1 MARQTVCRAQEK
13 AKDTEPSILSDE
25 QEQEQTTARESV
37 DCERRSPMTDLIQ
50 TLSILNEA
58 HATLSREQA
67 RATMQAILE
76 DTRNHLPDVQ
86 IEEVLLA
93 LAARPVTADELA
105 GFVDAM
111 RAAAV
116 TLPFTDKERAML
128 VDTCG
133 TGGDAS
139 GTFNIST
146 AVALVAAAAGAKIAK
161 HGNRSLTSRCG
172 SADVLDA
179 LRVPIALTPEQSVEC
194 LRATGFVF
202 LFAPLMH
209 PAMRRVQPIRKA
221 IGRRTVFNVL
231 GPLTNPA
238 LAPAQILGVYAAD
251 LVPLMAEAMVKLG
264 VRHGFVVH
272 GADGLDEITLSGE
285 TEIAEVR
292 NGAFR
297 LWRFSPQDAGMEPA
311 PISALQGGDA
321 AENAVILRAIFAGET
336 GPRRDIVLVNAA
348 ATLVVAGM
356 ALDIRS
362 GIERAAR
369 AIDSGAVLKTLAALV
384 EFGTQAR

>member
-1 MARQTVCRAQEK
+1 
-13 AKDTEPSILSDE
+13 
-25 QEQEQTTARESV
+25 
-37 DCERRSPMTDLIQ
+37 
-50 TLSILNEA
+50 
-58 HATLSREQA
+58 
-67 RATMQAILE
+67 
-76 DTRNHLPDVQ
+76 
-86 IEEVLLA
+86 
-93 LAARPVTADELA
+93 VTGDELA

-116 TLPFTDKERAML
+116 PLPFTDAERATL

-161 HGNRSLTSRCG
+161 HGNRSLTSRSG

-179 LRVPIALTPEQSVEC
+179 LGVPTALAPQDAVAC

-209 PAMRRVQPIRKA
+209 PAMQRVQPIRRTLG
-221 IGRRTVFNVL
+221 IRTVFNIL

-238 LAPAQILGVYAAD
+238 QARVQIVGVYASP
-251 LVPLMAEAMVKLG
+251 LVPLVAEAMAQLG

-272 GADGLDEITLSGE
+272 GMDGLDEITLSGE
-285 TEIAEVR
+285 TEMAEVKD
-292 NGAFR
+292 GAVRFR
-297 LWRFSPQDAGMEPA
+297 KFLPETAGLPRA
-311 PISALQGGDA
+311 SVSALAGGDA
-321 AENAVILRAIFAGET
+321 EENAAILRSILAGET

-348 ATLVVAGM
+348 T
-356 ALDIRS
+356 ALLAADIAADFRE
-362 GIERAAR
+362 GIARAAE
-369 AIDSGAVLKTLAALV
+369 AIDSCAAARTLAMLV
-384 EFGTQAR
+384 EFGRGAAKK

>member
-1 MARQTVCRAQEK
+1 MNSLTK
-13 AKDTEPSILSDE
+13 ILASM
-25 QEQEQTTARESV
+25 V
-37 DCERRSPMTDLIQ
+37 DQ
-50 TLSILNEA
+50 HAVLN
-58 HATLSREQA
+58 REQA
-67 RATMQAILE
+67 RAAMQTILE
-76 DTRNHLPDVQ
+76 DTQNILPDAQ
-86 IEEVLLA
+86 IEDLLLA

-116 TLPFTDKERAML
+116 TLPFTDEERTTL

-179 LRVPIALTPEQSVEC
+179 LGVPTALAPEDAVRC

-209 PAMRRVQPIRKA
+209 PAMRRVQPIRRTLGK
-221 IGRRTVFNVL
+221 RTVFNVL

-238 LAPAQILGVYAAD
+238 LAPAQVLGVYAAE
-251 LVPLMAEAMVKLG
+251 LVPLVAETMVKLG

-272 GADGLDEITLSGE
+272 GSDGLDEITLSGE
-285 TEIAEVR
+285 TEIAEVKD
-292 NGAFR
+292 GAFR
-297 LWRFSPQDAGMEPA
+297 LRRFSTEEAGMARA
-311 PISALQGGDA
+311 PLSSLQGGDA
-321 AENAVILRAIFAGET
+321 KENARILKAIFAGER
-336 GPRRDIVLVNAA
+336 GPRRDIVLLNTAA
-348 ATLVVAGM
+348 ALVTAGM
-356 ALDIRS
+356 AADFRA
-362 GIERAAR
+362 GIERAAQ
-369 AIDSGAVLKTLAALV
+369 AIDSGAVRKTRDALV
-384 EFGTQAR
+384 EFGKLAQRNSEKIT

>member
-1 MARQTVCRAQEK
+1 
-13 AKDTEPSILSDE
+13 
-25 QEQEQTTARESV
+25 
-37 DCERRSPMTDLIQ
+37 MTDLIQ
-50 TLSILNEA
+50 TLSILTNQKA
-58 HATLSREQA
+58 ALDREQA
-67 RATMQAILE
+67 RAAMQAILE
-76 DTRNHLPDVQ
+76 DTQNILPDVQ
-86 IEEVLLA
+86 IEGLLIA

-116 TLPFTDKERAML
+116 TLPFTGEERATL

-146 AVALVAAAAGAKIAK
+146 AVALVATAAGAKIAK
-161 HGNRSLTSRCG
+161 HGNRNLTSRCG

-179 LRVPIALTPEQSVEC
+179 LEVPTSLSPDLAVAC

-202 LFAPLMH
+202 LFAPRMH

-238 LAPAQILGVYAAD
+238 LAPAQVLGVYAAD
-251 LVPLMAEAMVKLG
+251 LVPLVAETMVKLG

-272 GADGLDEITLSGE
+272 GADGLDEITLNGE
-285 TEIAEVR
+285 TEIAEVKD
-292 NGAFR
+292 GAFR
-297 LWRFSPQDAGMEPA
+297 LWRFSPEDAGLDRA
-311 PISALQGGDA
+311 PLSALQGGDA
-321 AENAVILRAIFAGET
+321 AENAAILQAIFAGET

-348 ATLVVAGM
+348 ATLVTSGM
-356 ALDIRS
+356 AADIRG
-362 GIERAAR
+362 GIELAAR
-369 AIDSGAVLKTLAALV
+369 AIDSGAVSKTLAALV
-384 EFGTQAR
+384 EFGKQAR

>member
-1 MARQTVCRAQEK
+1 
-13 AKDTEPSILSDE
+13 
-25 QEQEQTTARESV
+25 
-37 DCERRSPMTDLIQ
+37 MTDLIQ

>member
-1 MARQTVCRAQEK
+1 MA
-13 AKDTEPSILSDE
+13 
-25 QEQEQTTARESV
+25 
-37 DCERRSPMTDLIQ
+37 DLIR
-50 TLSILNEA
+50 TLSILNEGR
-58 HATLSREQA
+58 ATLSREQA
-67 RATMQAILE
+67 RATMQTILQ
-76 DTRNHLPDVQ
+76 DTKNQLPNMQ
-86 IEEVLLA
+86 IEAVLLA
-93 LAARPVTADELA
+93 LAARPVTAEELA

-116 TLPFTDKERAML
+116 TLPFTDQERAML

-172 SADVLDA
+172 SADVLDT
-179 LRVPIALTPEQSVEC
+179 LGVPTSLAPEAAVEC

-209 PAMRRVQPIRKA
+209 PAMRRVQPIRRALGK
-221 IGRRTVFNVL
+221 RTVFNIL

-238 LAPAQILGVYAAD
+238 LAPAQVLGVYSAD
-251 LVPLMAEAMVKLG
+251 LVPVMAEAMVKLE
-264 VRHGFVVH
+264 VRHGLVVH
-272 GADGLDEITLSGE
+272 GSDGLDEITLSGE
-285 TEIAEVR
+285 TEIAEVK

-297 LWRFSPQDAGMEPA
+297 LWKFSPEDAGVGRA

-321 AENAVILRAIFAGET
+321 AENAAILQSIFAGEM
-336 GPRRDIVLVNAA
+336 GPRRDIVLLNAA
-348 ATLVVAGM
+348 AALVTAGM
-356 ALDIRS
+356 VADIR
-362 GIERAAR
+362 GGMERAAT
-369 AIDSGAVLKTLAALV
+369 AIDSGAVAKTLAELV
-384 EFGTQAR
+384 QFGKQAR

>member
-1 MARQTVCRAQEK
+1 MNSLTK
-13 AKDTEPSILSDE
+13 ILASMVE
-25 QEQEQTTARESV
+25 QHAV
-37 DCERRSPMTDLIQ
+37 
-50 TLSILNEA
+50 LN
-58 HATLSREQA
+58 REQA
-67 RATMQAILE
+67 RATMQTILE
-76 DTRNHLPDVQ
+76 DTQNILPDAQ
-86 IEEVLLA
+86 IEDLLLV

-116 TLPFTDKERAML
+116 TLPFTGEERARL

-179 LRVPIALTPEQSVEC
+179 LGVPTALGPDDAVRC

-209 PAMRRVQPIRKA
+209 PAMRRVQHIRRA
-221 IGRRTVFNVL
+221 LGRRTVFNVL

-238 LAPAQILGVYAAD
+238 LAPAQVLGVYAAE
-251 LVPLMAEAMVKLG
+251 LVPLVAETMVKLG

-272 GADGLDEITLSGE
+272 GSDGLDEIALSGE
-285 TEIAEVR
+285 TEIAEVK

-297 LWRFSPQDAGMEPA
+297 IRRFSPEEAGLKRA
-311 PISALQGGDA
+311 PLSSLQGGDA
-321 AENAVILRAIFAGET
+321 EENASILQAIFAGKTGSGET
-336 GPRRDIVLVNAA
+336 GPGRDIVLLNAA
-348 ATLVVAGM
+348 AALVTAGI
-356 ALDIRS
+356 AVDFRG
-362 GIERAAR
+362 GIERAAQ
-369 AIDSGAVLKTLAALV
+369 AIDSGAVRKTLDALV
-384 EFGTQAR
+384 EFGKLAQRN

>member
-1 MARQTVCRAQEK
+1 
-13 AKDTEPSILSDE
+13 
-25 QEQEQTTARESV
+25 
-37 DCERRSPMTDLIQ
+37 MTDL
-50 TLSILNEA
+50 TEFLLVLNERS
-58 HATLSREQA
+58 ATLSREQA
-67 RATMQAILE
+67 RDAMRTILE
-76 DTRNHLPDVQ
+76 DTQNLLPDEQ
-86 IEEVLLA
+86 IKAFLTA
-93 LAARPVTADELA
+93 LAARSVAADELA

-116 TLPFTDKERAML
+116 TLPFTDAERATL

-179 LRVPIALTPEQSVEC
+179 LGVPTALAPADAVRC

-209 PAMRRVQPIRKA
+209 PAMRRVQPIRRA
-221 IGRRTVFNVL
+221 LRTRTVFNVL

-238 LAPAQILGVYAAD
+238 HAPAQILGVYAAE
-251 LVPLMAEAMVKLG
+251 LVPLLAEVMVKLG
-264 VRHGFVVH
+264 LRHGFVVH
-272 GADGLDEITLSGE
+272 GSDGLDEMTLSGE

-292 NGAFR
+292 NGSIR
-297 LWRFSPQDAGMEPA
+297 LWKFSPEDAGLKRA
-311 PISALQGGDA
+311 QRSFLLGGNA
-321 AENAVILRAIFAGET
+321 EENAAILHAIFRGEP
-336 GPRRDIVLVNAA
+336 GPKRDIVLLNAA
-348 ATLVVAGM
+348 ATLLVAGL
-356 ALDIRS
+356 ATDFQS
-362 GIERAAR
+362 GIQRAAH
-369 AIDSGAVLKTLAALV
+369 AIDSGEVRRTLDALV
-384 EFGTQAR
+384 EFGTQAQDDPPK

>member
-1 MARQTVCRAQEK
+1 M
-13 AKDTEPSILSDE
+13 
-25 QEQEQTTARESV
+25 
-37 DCERRSPMTDLIQ
+37 
-50 TLSILNEA
+50 
-58 HATLSREQA
+58 
-67 RATMQAILE
+67 
-76 DTRNHLPDVQ
+76 Q
-86 IEEVLLA
+86 IEAVLVT
-93 LAARPVTADELA
+93 LAARPVTSDELA

-116 TLPFTDKERAML
+116 TLPFTDEERATL

-161 HGNRSLTSRCG
+161 HGNRSLSSRSG

-179 LRVPIALTPEQSVEC
+179 LGVPTALAPEAAVEC

-209 PAMRRVQPIRKA
+209 PAMRRVQPIRRA
-221 IGRRTVFNVL
+221 LARRTVFNIL

-251 LVPLMAEAMVKLG
+251 LVPPMAEAMVKLG

-272 GADGLDEITLSGE
+272 GSDGLDEITLSGE
-285 TEIAEVR
+285 TEIAEVEG
-292 NGAFR
+292 GAFR
-297 LWRFSPQDAGMEPA
+297 VWRFSPESVGMKRA
-311 PISALQGGDA
+311 PLSALQGADA
-321 AENAVILRAIFAGET
+321 DNNAAILRAIFAGEK

-348 ATLVVAGM
+348 ATLVAAGM
-356 ALDIRS
+356 VTEMRA

-369 AIDSGAVLKTLAALV
+369 AIDSGAVSQTLAALV
-384 EFGTQAR
+384 EFGRQRQ

>member
-1 MARQTVCRAQEK
+1 MRLPYTRESKRQRTFDTIGRAGV
-13 AKDTEPSILSDE
+13 
-25 QEQEQTTARESV
+25 EQTTAQPSV
-37 DCERRSPMTDLIQ
+37 DCKRRSPMTDLIQ

-67 RATMQAILE
+67 CAMMQAILE
-76 DTRNHLPDVQ
+76 DTRNELPNMQ
-86 IEEVLLA
+86 IEAVLVA

-116 TLPFTDKERAML
+116 TLPFTDEERVML

-179 LRVPIALTPEQSVEC
+179 LGVPTALTPEKAVEC

-209 PAMRRVQPIRKA
+209 PSMRRVQPIRRS
-221 IGRRTVFNVL
+221 IGRRTVFNIL

-272 GADGLDEITLSGE
+272 GSDGLDEITISGE
-285 TEIAEVR
+285 TEIAEVE

-297 LWRFSPQDAGMEPA
+297 IWRFSPEDAGMERA
-311 PISALQGGDA
+311 QLSALQGGDV
-321 AENAVILRAIFAGET
+321 AENAAILQAIFAGEL

-348 ATLVVAGM
+348 ATLVAAGM
-356 ALDIRS
+356 VQDFRA
-362 GIERAAR
+362 GIKRAAQT
-369 AIDSGAVLKTLAALV
+369 IDSGAVQETLAALV
-384 EFGTQAR
+384 ELGKQAQ

>member
-1 MARQTVCRAQEK
+1 MA
-13 AKDTEPSILSDE
+13 
-25 QEQEQTTARESV
+25 
-37 DCERRSPMTDLIQ
+37 DLIR
-50 TLSILNEA
+50 TLSILNEG

-67 RATMQAILE
+67 RAMMQTILE
-76 DTRNHLPDVQ
+76 DTRNELPNMQ
-86 IEEVLLA
+86 IEAVLVA

-116 TLPFTDKERAML
+116 TLPFTDEERATL

-179 LRVPIALTPEQSVEC
+179 LGVPTSLTPEKAVEC

-209 PAMRRVQPIRKA
+209 PAMRRVQPIRRA
-221 IGRRTVFNVL
+221 IGRRTVFNIL

-272 GADGLDEITLSGE
+272 GSDGLDEITLSGE
-285 TEIAEVR
+285 TEIAEVK

-297 LWRFSPQDAGMEPA
+297 LWRFSPEDAGMERA
-311 PISALQGGDA
+311 PLSALQGGDA
-321 AENAVILRAIFAGET
+321 AENAAILQGIFAGEK

-348 ATLVVAGM
+348 ATLVTAGM
-356 ALDIRS
+356 VQDIPRRS
-362 GIERAAR
+362 RACGPGHRFWSRIEDPGGPGGIWEAG
-369 AIDSGAVLKTLAALV
+369 AIISNKTV
-384 EFGTQAR
+384 

>member
-1 MARQTVCRAQEK
+1 
-13 AKDTEPSILSDE
+13 
-25 QEQEQTTARESV
+25 
-37 DCERRSPMTDLIQ
+37 MTDLIQ

-67 RATMQAILE
+67 RAMMRAILE
-76 DTRNHLPDVQ
+76 DTKNQLPNMQ
-86 IEEVLLA
+86 IEAVLLA

-116 TLPFTDKERAML
+116 TLPFTDEERAAL

-179 LRVPIALTPEQSVEC
+179 LGVPTSLAPEPAVEC

-209 PAMRRVQPIRKA
+209 PAMRRVQPIRRLL
-221 IGRRTVFNVL
+221 GRRTVFNVL

-272 GADGLDEITLSGE
+272 GSDGLDEITLSGE
-285 TEIAEVR
+285 TEIAEVKH
-292 NGAFR
+292 GAFR
-297 LWRFSPQDAGMEPA
+297 LWKFSPEDAGMERA
-311 PISALQGGDA
+311 QLSALQGGDA
-321 AENAVILRAIFAGET
+321 DENAAILQAIFAGEA
-336 GPRRDIVLVNAA
+336 GARRDIVLVNAA
-348 ATLVVAGM
+348 ATLVIAGM
-356 ALDIRS
+356 VQDIRG
-362 GIERAAR
+362 GIERAVA
-369 AIDSGAVLKTLAALV
+369 AIDSGAVSKTLAALV
-384 EFGTQAR
+384 EFGKRTR

>member
-1 MARQTVCRAQEK
+1 MNSLTK
-13 AKDTEPSILSDE
+13 ILASMVE
-25 QEQEQTTARESV
+25 QHG
-37 DCERRSPMTDLIQ
+37 
-50 TLSILNEA
+50 ILN
-58 HATLSREQA
+58 REQA
-67 RATMQAILE
+67 CAAMQTILE
-76 DTRNHLPDVQ
+76 DSQNILPDAQ
-86 IEEVLLA
+86 IEDLLLA

-116 TLPFTDKERAML
+116 RLPFTDQERAAL

-133 TGGDAS
+133 TGGDSS

-161 HGNRSLTSRCG
+161 HGNRNLSSRCG

-179 LRVPIALTPEQSVEC
+179 LGVPTALAPKDAVRC

-209 PAMRRVQPIRKA
+209 PAMRRVQPIRRA
-221 IGRRTVFNVL
+221 LGRRTVFNVL

-238 LAPAQILGVYAAD
+238 LAPAQVLGVYAAE
-251 LVPLMAEAMVKLG
+251 LVPLVAETMVKLG

-272 GADGLDEITLSGE
+272 GADGLDEIALGGE
-285 TEIAEVR
+285 TEIAEVK

-297 LWRFSPQDAGMEPA
+297 LWRFSPEDAGLARA
-311 PISALQGGDA
+311 PLSSLQGGDA
-321 AENAVILRAIFAGET
+321 KENAAILQAIFSGET
-336 GPRRDIVLVNAA
+336 GPARDIVLLNAA
-348 ATLVVAGM
+348 AALVTAGM
-356 ALDIRS
+356 APDFLA
-362 GIERAAR
+362 GIERAAQ
-369 AIDSGAVLKTLAALV
+369 AIDSGAVRRTLDALV
-384 EFGTQAR
+384 EFGKLTQRNSKKIP

>member
-1 MARQTVCRAQEK
+1 MT
-13 AKDTEPSILSDE
+13 DLLPTLSILSD
-25 QEQEQTTARESV
+25 
-37 DCERRSPMTDLIQ
+37 P
-50 TLSILNEA
+50 

-67 RATMQAILE
+67 RATLQTILD
-76 DTRNHLPDVQ
+76 DTTNQLPNMQ
-86 IEEVLLA
+86 IEAVLVA

-116 TLPFTDKERAML
+116 PLPFTPEERATL

-146 AVALVAAAAGAKIAK
+146 AAALVAAAAGAKIAK
-161 HGNRSLTSRCG
+161 HGNRSLSSRSG

-179 LRVPIALTPEQSVEC
+179 LGVPTALDREAAVEC
-194 LRATGFVF
+194 LRATGFAF

-209 PAMRRVQPIRKA
+209 PAMRRVQPIRRSM
-221 IGRRTVFNVL
+221 GRRTVFNIL

-238 LAPAQILGVYAAD
+238 VAPAQILGVYAAD

-272 GADGLDEITLSGE
+272 GSDGLDEITLSGE
-285 TEIAEVR
+285 TEIAEVK

-297 LWRFSPQDAGMEPA
+297 LWKFSPEDAGLERA
-311 PISALQGGDA
+311 SLSELQGGDA
-321 AENAVILRAIFAGET
+321 AENAAILHAIFAGEE

-348 ATLVVAGM
+348 ATLVTAGM
-356 ALDIRS
+356 AQDIRA
-362 GIERAAR
+362 GINLAAQ
-369 AIDSGAVLKTLAALV
+369 AIESGATSKTLAALV
-384 EFGTQAR
+384 EFGKQGR

>member
-1 MARQTVCRAQEK
+1 MGSGQGLVDREQGQAGLALSEQTALL
-13 AKDTEPSILSDE
+13 TETLRCLVERHAILS
-25 QEQEQTTARESV
+25 RV
-37 DCERRSPMTDLIQ
+37 
-50 TLSILNEA
+50 
-58 HATLSREQA
+58 QA
-67 RATMQAILE
+67 RAVMQTILA
-76 DTRNHLPDVQ
+76 DTEHALPDVQ
-86 IEEVLLA
+86 IAALLA
-93 LAARPVTADELA
+93 VLADRGVEADELA

-111 RAAAV
+111 RATAV
-116 TLPFTDKERAML
+116 PLDFDDAERLVL

-161 HGNRSLTSRCG
+161 HGNRSVTSRCG

-179 LRVPIALTPEQSVEC
+179 LEVPTSLTPERAVAC

-209 PAMRRVQPIRKA
+209 PAMQRVQPIRRA
-221 IGRRTVFNVL
+221 LGIRTAFNIL

-238 LAPAQILGVYAAD
+238 HAPAQVLGVYAAH
-251 LVPLMAEAMVKLG
+251 LVPLVAEVMSKLG

-285 TEIAEVR
+285 TEIAEVKD
-292 NGAFR
+292 GAISIRKFI
-297 LWRFSPQDAGMEPA
+297 PEDAGLRRA
-311 PISALQGGDA
+311 PVSALAGGDA
-321 AENAVILRAIFAGET
+321 EENAQILRAIFAGEP

-348 ATLVVAGM
+348 ATLMAAGVVVDFRG
-356 ALDIRS
+356 
-362 GIERAAR
+362 GIERAAQ
-369 AIDSGAVLKTLAALV
+369 AIDSGAVERTLASVV
-384 EFGTQAR
+384 EFGRMHFEKKA